1 MLAIHRASARTRHRF
16 AALAAAAI
24 AAVALT
30 FASASPALAHDQLVG
45 TAIETNASTGA
56 AESIVLSFNN
66 EVLSAGV
73 EIIVT
78 GPDGTDASGG
88 EPVVAGRDVTQ
99 PLAASLASGDYD
111 IAWRVASSDG
121 HPIQGELL
129 LTVSESGA
137 ATLGDPAHDHADEAH
152 AGEAHADDEP
162 GNHEHADATVTSA
175 DTSAD
180 AGVSGATIALV
191 VIVAVAGIVAAV
203 AVILGARRRRTLATS
218 ARTDDA
224 SIERTSTGS

>member
-1 MLAIHRASARTRHRF
+1 MFALHRASERTRTRF
-16 AALAAAAI
+16 AALVATVLAAI
-24 AAVALT
+24 ALT

-78 GPDGTDASGG
+78 GPDGADASGG
-88 EPVVAGRDVTQ
+88 GEPTVAGRDVIQ
-99 PLAASLASGDYD
+99 PLAASLAPGDYD

-137 ATLGDPAHDHADEAH
+137 ATLGDATHDHADEAH
-152 AGEAHADDEP
+152 AGEAHADDEH
-162 GNHEHADATVTSA
+162 GDHEHADATVTSA

-180 AGVSGATIALV
+180 TGVSGATIALV
-191 VIVAVAGIVAAV
+191 VIVAIAGIVAVV
-203 AVILGARRRRTLATS
+203 AVILGTTRRKRALNRAS
-218 ARTDDA
+218 A
-224 SIERTSTGS
+224 EHTSTES